1 MSVPVELASLAIY
14 LLQQL
19 GVMLGVG
26 AMTII
31 LVSYLLSFRDGVVE
45 EKEAKFGSALANV
58 IKFSLI
64 LILVS
69 GLGALLFHAVRGD
82 GGVLASAA
90 FLYKWAL
97 IATLVIGI
105 LLQRSK
111 PYAKY
116 VGEGFMGANWYALF
130 ILHIFA
136 PADISLFDIAVVHG
150 VWLTGFLLVW
160 TILVYLLRK
169 KVALPPVAESKH
181 AIPHIVV
188 KEHDELPRDV
198 PAPLPALIQPTS
210 IITVPA
216 AVPLAPIAPIKSQE
230 EAKEKNSIAHE
241 ASELPALHIMPRT
254 PEEMHTRMRPAVV
267 KFNQG

>member
-26 AMTII
+26 AMTIT
-31 LVSYLLSFRDGVVE
+31 LVTYLLSFRDGVVE
-45 EKEAKFGSALANV
+45 EKEAKFGSALASV

-82 GGVLASAA
+82 GGVLASAS

-188 KEHDELPRDV
+188 RHDEAPPRV

-216 AVPLAPIAPIKSQE
+216 VPLAPIAPAKPQE
-230 EAKEKNSIAHE
+230 EAREKNSIAHE